1 MAAEGAGY
9 GALSAAGH
17 DQDIGTGAMLG
28 AAGGALGNVAG
39 EGAAAAISKALG
51 MFNKAPKTMDS
62 DALKQA
68 AQAAY
73 QRADD
78 AGVIYS
84 PDAIKRVTGNLK
96 GDFAD
101 FGFHPQLQPGANV
114 ALSELERLGG
124 QNVTLKGLDTARKI
138 AGNAYQPMNKSN
150 NALTGK
156 VTSAIDDLVQNP
168 QAGDVL
174 FGNAGAAGASI
185 KEARDMYGR
194 SAKMEKIDYLLK
206 KAGLNAG
213 SANSGG
219 NVENA
224 SLQQLKTIL
233 TNPKNTRGFSADEIK
248 ALERAITP
256 SGVHKAMR
264 LVGKLSPQGNG
275 LMLGLG
281 IGGTAG
287 GLGAATIPA
296 MIAGYGAKKGSE
308 AMTRSNVKA
317 LERLVASGGNAA
329 ALKSPKNAA
338 QKAIE
343 RNKAAIARAL
353 MMSGVLAGSQ
363 AGQP

>member
-1 MAAEGAGY
+1 
-9 GALSAAGH
+9 
-17 DQDIGTGAMLG
+17 
-28 AAGGALGNVAG
+28 
-39 EGAAAAISKALG
+39 

-114 ALSELERLGG
+114 ALSELDRLGG

-156 VTSAIDDLVQNP
+156 VTGAIDDLVQNP
-168 QAGDVL
+168 QAGDIIA
-174 FGNAGAAGASI
+174 GNGSQASAAI

-194 SAKMEKIDYLLK
+194 SAKMDKLDELFTR
-206 KAGLNAG
+206 GELNASTSG
-213 SANSGG
+213 SGG
-219 NVENA
+219 NLQNA
-224 SLQQLKTIL
+224 TRQQLKRVL
-233 TNPKNTRGFSADEIK
+233 MNKGWDRGFKPDEIN
-248 ALERAITP
+248 AIKKFAKGTTGQNILR
-256 SGVHKAMR
+256 SLGAM
-264 LVGKLSPQGNG
+264 SPMGNG
-275 LMLGLG
+275 LGKMLWS
-281 IGGTAG
+281 
-287 GLGAATIPA
+287 GAAGVGAVTNPATLIPMA
-296 MIAGYGAKKGSE
+296 AGAAVTSGAKKGAE
-308 AMTRSNVKA
+308 VITRKNFEKLQS
-317 LERLVASGGNAA
+317 LIASGGNAA
-329 ALKSPKNAA
+329 ALKAPKNAA